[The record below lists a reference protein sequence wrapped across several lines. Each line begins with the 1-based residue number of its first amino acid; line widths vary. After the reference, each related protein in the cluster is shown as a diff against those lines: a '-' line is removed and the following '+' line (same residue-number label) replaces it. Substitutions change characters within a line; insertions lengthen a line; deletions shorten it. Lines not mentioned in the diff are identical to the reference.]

1 MSRQAF
7 TTSKKGSKIAPAPQ
21 PFCAHCANIGKPE
34 SVYRSHFVRASADP
48 KSVII
53 CPELLSTEC
62 NHCFK
67 SGHTRTHCPI
77 LAAKE
82 AQRKKEEKRQI
93 FAENLQKKAEEASKK
108 QPKKVNPTSKF
119 AVLMDSDSDSQDEA
133 KPVIKT
139 NKTKPKTEPKSTSAV
154 AVVDQFP
161 ALVRNAKVAP
171 TQLPSAISYAGM
183 AAKTKSEY
191 EDEVFLKEKMKNN
204 IVAMPSL
211 VRTQARGNAV
221 QPTPKNSFWDAWDE
235 SNEAEMEYAARQ
247 IEIEE
252 HKKKMNLLK
261 ASDLDWA
268 AEASD
273 SDNEDW

>member
-93 FAENLQKKAEEASKK
+93 FAENFQKKAEEASKT
-108 QPKKVNPTSKF
+108 QPMKVNPTSKF

-139 NKTKPKTEPKSTSAV
+139 NKTKHKTEPKSTSAV
-154 AVVDQFP
+154 VVVDQFP
-161 ALVRNAKVAP
+161 ALLGNAKVAP
-171 TQLPSAISYAGM
+171 TQLPSTISYAGM

-211 VRTQARGNAV
+211 IRTQARGNAV

-235 SNEAEMEYAARQ
+235 SNEAEIEYAARQ

-252 HKKKMNLLK
+252 HKKKMNFLK

-268 AEASD
+268 AEESD
-273 SDNEDW
+273 SDDEDW

>member
-1 MSRQAF
+1 MYRQAF
-7 TTSKKGSKIAPAPQ
+7 TTSKKGSKVAPAPQ

-93 FAENLQKKAEEASKK
+93 FAEKLQEASKK
-108 QPKKVNPTSKF
+108 QPMKVNPTSKF

-133 KPVIKT
+133 KPVIKI

-154 AVVDQFP
+154 AAAVDQFP
-161 ALVRNAKVAP
+161 ALLGNTKVAP
-171 TQLPSAISYAGM
+171 TELPSAISYAGM

-211 VRTQARGNAV
+211 IRTQARGNAV

-235 SNEAEMEYAARQ
+235 SNEAEIEYAARQ

-268 AEASD
+268 AEESD
-273 SDNEDW
+273 SDDEDW